1 VFHTAAAL
9 SAWPVEDLPIE
20 ALHDMLRPKVD
31 GTWLLHEL
39 TRDLT
44 LDCFVMFSSTTALWG
59 ARTLAHYAAA
69 NAFLDSMAHYR
80 RSLNLPALSINWGTW
95 AEMRAASQ
103 DDRQAFAQFGLQP
116 MPNERAL
123 AALGELLSRSDMTQ
137 IAVASIDWR
146 TLKTAYEAKRPRPF
160 LSQIE
165 LASQPR
171 IDRQSAA
178 TQTTAEQPA
187 LQHRLAHAPAH
198 ERREVV
204 AAFVR
209 AEVAKVLSLAASQP
223 IDDQQ
228 GLFEMGMDSLMSV
241 ELKGCLEGGVGHALP
256 STLTFNYP
264 TIAAL
269 TDYLLAD
276 VSAALPAPI
285 VETGGVVTGPTNAEQ
300 DDRSEDEL
308 AELLAAKLAKL
319 H

>member
-1 VFHTAAAL
+1 
-9 SAWPVEDLPIE
+9 
-20 ALHDMLRPKVD
+20 MLRPKVD

-39 TRDLT
+39 TRELE

-69 NAFLDSMAHYR
+69 NAFLDAMAHYR
-80 RSLNLPALSINWGTW
+80 RGLNLPALSINWGTW
-95 AEMRAASQ
+95 AEMRAASL

-116 MPNERAL
+116 MPNDRAL
-123 AALGELLSRSDMTQ
+123 ATLGELLSRSDVTQ
-137 IAVASIDWR
+137 IAVASVNWR
-146 TLKTAYEAKRPRPF
+146 TLKAAYEAKRPRPF

-165 LASQPR
+165 ALSQPR
-171 IDRQSAA
+171 VDRPSSAA
-178 TQTTAEQPA
+178 RSTAERPV
-187 LQHRLAHAPAH
+187 LQQRLAQAPAH

-209 AEVAKVLSLAASQP
+209 AEVAKVLSLAASQV

-241 ELKGCLEGGVGHALP
+241 ELKSRLEAGVGHALP

-276 VSAALPAPI
+276 VSAAMPTP
-285 VETGGVVTGPTNAEQ
+285 VSEVTVSETGPAAVEQ
-300 DDRSEDEL
+300 DDLSEDEL